1 MPNGRCAC
9 PLRILEFLLQGQQIA
24 GYIDRGRETR
34 PDIWAP
40 GAGGANGATGYL
52 IGEAAG
58 FYLRRSQD
66 RRAVL
71 DTSLSRKPEYL
82 TEEAKTDSRSS
93 TKRKEVMEKDRCSRE
108 SSGKGPDACFSIRHR
123 DKKSLTPQSFHY
135 PDPPNTNLV
144 GRERRSC
151 REQA

>member
-1 MPNGRCAC
+1 MWHTCRPQDMSNGRCAC

-24 GYIDRGRETR
+24 GYIERGRETR

-66 RRAVL
+66 RKAVL
-71 DTSLSRKPEYL
+71 EPSIAEYL
-82 TEEAKTDSRSS
+82 TEEAEGHLRLDTN
-93 TKRKEVMEKDRCSRE
+93 TKEVMRE
-108 SSGKGPDACFSIRHR
+108 D
-123 DKKSLTPQSFHY
+123 
-135 PDPPNTNLV
+135 
-144 GRERRSC
+144 
-151 REQA
+151 